1 MTGNATRISV
11 LMAATFLFSL
21 ALPSLVHGQTA
32 SFIARRDFIYDWGAV
47 VTLTGNPAYGFR
59 VAGWSGCDTVSG
71 ATCTVTISGA
81 KSVIASFEPQ
91 GFVHRP

>member
-1 MTGNATRISV
+1 MAGNATRIRV
-11 LMAATFLFSL
+11 LIAVNFLFSL

-47 VTLTGNPAYGFR
+47 VTLTANPAYGFR
-59 VAGWSGCDTVSG
+59 LAGWSGCDTVSG
-71 ATCTVTISGA
+71 ATCTVTIRGA